1 MSKDLLLEIGT
12 EEIPAGFMNYTFRQL
27 RDLSQEIFADN
38 RIEIGE
44 VEATGTPR
52 RLVLS
57 IKDVAEKQSDLEK
70 EVRGPAVRIAFDEEG
85 NPSKAGAGF
94 ARGQGIT
101 PEELDVRDEYVY
113 ACTKEIGKDTDEL
126 LAGLL
131 TEIINRLNFPKS
143 MRWADETM
151 RFVRPIKWILSLYGE
166 EKIDFSIAGVKSSNW
181 SRGHRFLSEGNIE
194 ISNTTEYFTKL
205 EEEFVIVDHNR
216 RRAMI
221 LEQIEN
227 IAKEKDVVVK
237 IDEGL
242 LTEVNFLVEY
252 PTALCGSFSENF
264 LDLPSEVLIT
274 SMREHQRYFPVE
286 DKDANLL
293 NHFVTVRNGNED
305 HIDVVRA
312 GNEKVL
318 QARLSDA
325 IFFYEEDQETSLES
339 KIDKLK
345 NVIFQED
352 LGTIYEKVERI
363 IALSAQFSA
372 KVDLSAEKVEQAKRA
387 AKLSKLDLVTGMV
400 DEFSK
405 LQGVMGRYYA
415 LNDGE
420 NEEVADAI
428 FEHYLPRYSDD
439 ILPSTETGII
449 VSIADKIDSIV
460 GFFSVGII
468 PTGSQD
474 PYALRRQAQGVVK
487 IIVDTGLELELDYL
501 IEQALDILEEQGKL
515 ERSRSEVKA
524 EVLEFFKLRLENLL
538 EEAGIRYDV
547 VDAILSTNYSNI
559 NDTLLRA
566 TALMEFR
573 EEDDFEELIIAFNR
587 VSNLASKSDNS
598 TVKSELFEDDSEG
611 KLYQD
616 YKLIKEK
623 VDLLVTD
630 RSYIEALKEVATLKG
645 AIDEFFDSVMVMA
658 KNEEVKQ
665 NRLGLLNLISD
676 LLSRIADLTK
686 VVVD

>member
-1 MSKDLLLEIGT
+1 MSNDLLLEIGT

-113 ACTKEIGKDTDEL
+113 ACTKEIGKNTDEL

-166 EKIDFSIAGVKSSNW
+166 EKIDFSIAGVNSSNW

-194 ISNTTEYFTKL
+194 INNTTEYFTKL

-227 IAKEKDVVVK
+227 IAKKKDVVVK

-339 KIDKLK
+339 KLNKLK

-420 NEEVADAI
+420 DEEVAHAI

-474 PYALRRQAQGVVK
+474 PYALRRQAQGIVK
-487 IIVDTGLELELDYL
+487 IIVDTDLELELDYL

-566 TALMEFR
+566 KALMEFR

-616 YKLIKEK
+616 YKLIKDK
-623 VDLLVTD
+623 VDLLVAD